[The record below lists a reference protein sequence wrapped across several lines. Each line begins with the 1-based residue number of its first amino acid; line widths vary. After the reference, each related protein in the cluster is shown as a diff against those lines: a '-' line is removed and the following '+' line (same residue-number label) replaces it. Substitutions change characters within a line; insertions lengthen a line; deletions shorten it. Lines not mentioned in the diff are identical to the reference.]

1 MPTVFVH
8 WYPGRT
14 TEQKQKIARRI
25 TDALVEDGHAKRESI
40 LIIFQE
46 MTPDNV
52 ARAGRLESLPQQNSS
67 DDSTA
72 KL

>member
-14 TEQKQKIARRI
+14 TEQKQKIAQRM

-52 ARAGRLESLPQQNSS
+52 ARAGRLESLPKQESS
-67 DDSTA
+67 DG
-72 KL
+72 